1 MIYQAT
7 IENTEDDSGDGILTF
22 SAEMLTESGWQEG
35 DIIDIKNKNGA
46 LYLTNLSW
54 AQRVANKQQLG

>member
-7 IENTEDDSGDGILTF
+7 IENTEDGSGDGILTF
-22 SAEMLTESGWQEG
+22 STEMLAENGWKEG
-35 DIIDIKNKNGA
+35 DTIDIKKKNGSI
-46 LYLTNLSW
+46 YLTNLSW

>member
-7 IENTEDDSGDGILTF
+7 IENTEDDSGNGILTF
-22 SAEMLTESGWQEG
+22 SAEMLTENGWKEG
-35 DIIDIKNKNGA
+35 DTIDIKKKNG
-46 LYLTNLSW
+46 LIYLTNLSW

>member
-7 IENTEDDSGDGILTF
+7 IEDAEDGSGDGILTF
-22 SAEMLTESGWQEG
+22 PPELLAESDWKEG
-35 DIIDIKNKNGA
+35 DTIDIKKKNGSI
-46 LYLTNLSW
+46 YLTNLSW

>member
-22 SAEMLTESGWQEG
+22 SAEMLAENGWKEG
-35 DIIDIKNKNGA
+35 DTIDIKKKNGA

-54 AQRVANKQQLG
+54 AQRVANKQQ

>member
-1 MIYQAT
+1 MIYQTT
-7 IENTEDDSGDGILTF
+7 IENAEDDSGDGILTF
-22 SAEMLTESGWQEG
+22 TPEMLTESGWQEG

-54 AQRVANKQQLG
+54 AQRVANKQQ

>member
-7 IENTEDDSGDGILTF
+7 IENTEDGSGDSFLTF
-22 SAEMLTESGWQEG
+22 SAEMLAENGWKEG
-35 DIIDIKNKNGA
+35 DTIDIKKKNGSI
-46 LYLTNLSW
+46 YLTNLSW

>member
-22 SAEMLTESGWQEG
+22 SAEMLTENGWKEG
-35 DIIDIKNKNGA
+35 DTIDIKKKNGSI
-46 LYLTNLSW
+46 YLTNLSW

>member
-1 MIYQAT
+1 
-7 IENTEDDSGDGILTF
+7 
-22 SAEMLTESGWQEG
+22 MLTESGWQEG

-54 AQRVANKQQLG
+54 AQRVANKQQ